1 MYGNSI
7 FEALYDGVIDERN
20 RKKRM
25 PNNDPETVAYDK
37 LEAALNDEQKTL
49 LDKFMEEYADN
60 EDKFRREAYARGV
73 KIGIKLG
80 YEAADYNPED

>member
-20 RKKRM
+20 RKKRLS
-25 PNNDPETVAYDK
+25 NNDPETVAYD
-37 LEAALNDEQKTL
+37 
-49 LDKFMEEYADN
+49 
-60 EDKFRREAYARGV
+60 ARGV